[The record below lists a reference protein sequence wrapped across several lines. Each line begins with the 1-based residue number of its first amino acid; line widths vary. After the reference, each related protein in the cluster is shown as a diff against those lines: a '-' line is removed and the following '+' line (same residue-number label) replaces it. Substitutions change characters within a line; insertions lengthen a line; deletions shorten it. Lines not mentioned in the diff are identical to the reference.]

1 MGVLRWLLRIVV
13 ALAALVALLFFAARL
28 HDGPLGPIP
37 GGPLEAGPEVSEP
50 VADWSFAK
58 DVDEIELQLASQGRS
73 RTTWILVH
81 EGQAYV
87 PCSLG
92 FPPGK
97 SWHEDAAV
105 DGRAI
110 LRIEGKRYPVTL
122 TKLDD
127 AAVEQM
133 QSTLRAEIDR
143 KYGQQPPT
151 PAGVWVFRVE
161 SRAPSA

>member
-13 ALAALVALLFFAARL
+13 ALVALVAILFFAARL

-50 VADWSFAK
+50 VTEWSFAK
-58 DVDEIELQLASQGRS
+58 DVAEVELQLASQGRS

-97 SWHEDAAV
+97 SWYKDAAV

-127 AAVEQM
+127 AAVQQM
-133 QSTLRAEIDR
+133 TDTVRAEITR
-143 KYGQQPPT
+143 KYGEPPPS
-151 PAGVWVFRVE
+151 PAGVWLFRVE
-161 SRAPSA
+161 LRAPGA

>member
-13 ALAALVALLFFAARL
+13 GVIALAAILFFAARF

-37 GGPLEAGPEVSEP
+37 GGPLAAGVEVREP
-50 VADWSFAK
+50 VSDWSFAK
-58 DVDEIELQLASQGRS
+58 DVGEIELQLTSQDRS
-73 RTTWILVH
+73 RTLWILVH

-87 PCSLG
+87 PCSLD

-97 SWHEDAAV
+97 TWYREAV
-105 DGRAI
+105 KDGRAV

-127 AAVEQM
+127 AAVQQM
-133 QSTLRAEIDR
+133 EATVRAEVTR
-143 KYGQQPPT
+143 KYDQAPPSD
-151 PAGVWVFRVE
+151 GSVWLFRVT
-161 SRAPSA
+161 SRAAGS

>member
-1 MGVLRWLLRIVV
+1 MTALRWLLRIVV
-13 ALAALVALLFFAARL
+13 GVIALVALAFFAARL

-37 GGPLEAGPEVSEP
+37 GGPLVAGAEVAEP
-50 VADWSFAK
+50 VSDWSFVK
-58 DVDEIELQLASQGRS
+58 EIGEVELQLASQGRS
-73 RTTWILVH
+73 RTTWIIVH

-97 SWHEDAAV
+97 SWHHDAVA
-105 DGRAI
+105 DGRAT

-127 AAVEQM
+127 AAVQQLEATVR
-133 QSTLRAEIDR
+133 SEVTR
-143 KYGQQPPT
+143 KYGKMPPSD
-151 PAGVWVFRVE
+151 AGVWLFRVT
-161 SRAPSA
+161 SR